1 MSGHSKWSTIKRKKA
16 LVDAKKGKI
25 FTKIAREI
33 MVAAKEGGGDPT
45 GNPRLRLAL
54 AQARAANMPK
64 DNQERA
70 IKKGTGEG
78 GSVVFESFLFEGRGP
93 QGSCFMI
100 EGLTDN
106 RNRTVPEIR
115 HMLSKAGGEMVTSG
129 AVGWMF
135 DRKGVIE
142 LPKEA
147 IAEDALMERALG
159 AGAED
164 IQDWDGSWG
173 VLCAPADFAAVQ
185 AELADLEPTA
195 EVRYMTKPENEKT
208 IEGDAAISVA
218 KLWALLDEHDDV
230 QSVYSNA
237 VLPDEIMEEYG
248 P

>member
-142 LPKEA
+142 IPKE
-147 IAEDALMERALG
+147 IPKPAEPAPAPAPAPAPPPVTVVSRTPLEFPRQAAAEGIDAGRVKARVRIDAAGGVLGVQVLESRPPRVFDRAVVQNLSTWRFN
-159 AGAED
+159 AGADNRTYEV
-164 IQDWDGSWG
+164 
-173 VLCAPADFAAVQ
+173 VLEFK
-185 AELADLEPTA
+185 
-195 EVRYMTKPENEKT
+195 R
-208 IEGDAAISVA
+208 
-218 KLWALLDEHDDV
+218 
-230 QSVYSNA
+230 
-237 VLPDEIMEEYG
+237 
-248 P
+248 